1 MREVAIVGCGM
12 TKFGRHDD
20 KSLMD
25 LLVES
30 SLNAIEDANVTERD
44 FDSVYV
50 ANMLAGEVTNQTC
63 IATAL
68 TDELA
73 LVPAAADRVENGTAS
88 GGSALKNAFLAV
100 ASGGSDLVLVT
111 GGEKMTHVPLNRM
124 TDLIA
129 TMSHPTA
136 EYIHGITFPALA
148 ALFARMY
155 MLNYK
160 VRPEHLAMVAVKN
173 HLNALKNPYAQLHK
187 RISLEEI
194 LHASDALEKNPIVA
208 EPLRLYDC
216 CPVTDGAA
224 SVILYPAENAR
235 KFCDT
240 PVRIAG
246 VAQATDT
253 HALQDRD
260 DPLLLRAV
268 KTSAEKAFEMA
279 NLRPSDI
286 DVVELH
292 DAFTVLELAESED
305 SGFFRKGEGHKAL
318 EQGITSIGGSL
329 PINPSGGL
337 KARGHPVGATGLA
350 QVVELVWQLRGEAEG
365 RQIAG
370 AEKGFSCNMGGFA
383 SSAVCHALVRMT

>member
-1 MREVAIVGCGM
+1 M
-12 TKFGRHDD
+12 TKFGRHDG

-25 LLVES
+25 LMVEA
-30 SLNAIEDANVTERD
+30 SLRAIEDANASERD

-50 ANMLAGEVTNQTC
+50 ANMLAGELTNQTC

-73 LVPAAADRVENGTAS
+73 LTPAAADRVENGTAS

-111 GGEKMTHVPLNRM
+111 GGEKMTHVPLSRI

-129 TMSHPTA
+129 TMSHPTS
-136 EYIHGITFPALA
+136 EYVHGVTFPALA
-148 ALFARMY
+148 ALFARLY
-155 MLNYK
+155 MQNYRIK
-160 VRPEHLAMVAVKN
+160 PEHLAMVAVKN
-173 HLNALKNPYAQLHK
+173 HLNALENPYAQLRK
-187 RISLEEI
+187 NITLEEI
-194 LHASDALEKNPIVA
+194 LYASDALEKNPVVA
-208 EPLRLYDC
+208 DPLRLYDC
-216 CPVTDGAA
+216 CPVSDGAA
-224 SVILYPAENAR
+224 SVVLCPAEISK
-235 KFCDT
+235 KFTDT
-240 PVRIAG
+240 RVMIAG

-268 KTSAEKAFEMA
+268 KNSAEKAFEMA
-279 NLRPSDI
+279 RMKPSDI

-292 DAFTVLELAESED
+292 DAFTVLEIAESED
-305 SGFFRKGEGHKAL
+305 AGFFEKGEGHKAL
-318 EQGITSIGGSL
+318 EQGVTSIGGRL

-337 KARGHPVGATGLA
+337 KARGHPVGATGVA
-350 QVVELVWQLRGEAEG
+350 QIVELIWQLRGEAKG
-365 RQIAG
+365 RQVNG

-383 SSAVCHALVRMT
+383 SSAICHVLARMN